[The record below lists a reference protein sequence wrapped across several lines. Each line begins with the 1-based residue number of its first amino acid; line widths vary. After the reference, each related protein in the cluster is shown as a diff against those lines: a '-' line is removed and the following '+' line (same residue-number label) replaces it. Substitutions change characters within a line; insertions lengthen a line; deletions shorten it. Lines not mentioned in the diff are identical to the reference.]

1 MSAKPNLSSMLS
13 TETIF
18 LLYLSSGF
26 TIGFGHCIGM
36 CGPIVVSVSLNLKE
50 KNILAP
56 QLLYH
61 LGRIITYAIL
71 GGVVAAAGSLTMITA
86 NINAIQKG
94 VMIFT
99 GALIM
104 LMGLAMAGWIPLG
117 KTFGNHSSPGSVISK
132 GFGKL
137 LKVQTTLVYLP
148 LGLLL
153 GLLPCG
159 PVYTALLGAARAGM
173 DAGSTH
179 HGVLTGMGLMAAF
192 GFGTVPA
199 LFLVAKLA
207 DLDWLKSRAVIYKV
221 GAVLMIIVG
230 VLFVAKAIRY

>member
-1 MSAKPNLSSMLS
+1 MLS
-13 TETIF
+13 TDTLL
-18 LLYLSSGF
+18 LLYFSTGF

-36 CGPIVVSVSLNLKE
+36 CGPIVVSFSLNLKE
-50 KNILAP
+50 KSIVIP
-56 QLLYH
+56 QLLYNG
-61 LGRIITYAIL
+61 GRIITYAIL
-71 GGVVAAAGSLTMITA
+71 GGIVAAAGSLTMITA
-86 NINAIQKG
+86 NIDAIQKG

-99 GALIM
+99 GVLII

-117 KTFGNHSSPGSVISK
+117 KIFGDHAGPGGAISK

-137 LKVQTTLVYLP
+137 LNVKSTLVYLP

-173 DAGSTH
+173 DVGSTLQS
-179 HGVLTGMGLMAAF
+179 VWAGMSLMAAF
-192 GFGTVPA
+192 GLGTVPA

-207 DLDWLKSRAVIYKV
+207 DMGWLKSRALIYKI

-230 VLFVAKAIRY
+230 LIFVVKAVRF

>member
-1 MSAKPNLSSMLS
+1 
-13 TETIF
+13 
-18 LLYLSSGF
+18 
-26 TIGFGHCIGM
+26 
-36 CGPIVVSVSLNLKE
+36 
-50 KNILAP
+50 
-56 QLLYH
+56 
-61 LGRIITYAIL
+61 
-71 GGVVAAAGSLTMITA
+71 MITA
-86 NINAIQKG
+86 NIDAIQKG

-117 KTFGNHSSPGSVISK
+117 KSFGDHSSPGGFISR

-137 LKVQTTLVYLP
+137 INKQSTLVYLP

-173 DAGSTH
+173 EAGSTH
-179 HGVLTGMGLMAAF
+179 QGVLTGMGLMAAF
-192 GFGTVPA
+192 GLGTVPA

-207 DLDWLKSRAVIYKV
+207 GMGWLKSRSRIYKI
-221 GAVLMIIVG
+221 GAILMIIVG
-230 VLFVAKAIRY
+230 LMFIIRAIRYAS

>member
-1 MSAKPNLSSMLS
+1 MLS
-13 TETIF
+13 TETLY
-18 LLYLSSGF
+18 LLYFSTGF

-36 CGPIVVSVSLNLKE
+36 CGPIVVSLSLNLKE
-50 KNILAP
+50 KSILIP

-86 NINAIQKG
+86 NIDAIQKG

-104 LMGLAMAGWIPLG
+104 LMGFAMAGWIPLG
-117 KTFGNHSSPGSVISK
+117 KIFGDQSNLGGVISK
-132 GFGKL
+132 AFGKL
-137 LKVQTTLVYLP
+137 LKVQSTLVYLP

-179 HGVLTGMGLMAAF
+179 HGVLAGMGLMAAF
-192 GFGTVPA
+192 GLGTVPA

-207 DLDWLKSRAVIYKV
+207 DLGWLKSRAIIYKI

-230 VLFVAKAIRY
+230 LIFVIKAIRY

>member
-1 MSAKPNLSSMLS
+1 MLS
-13 TETIF
+13 TETLY
-18 LLYLSSGF
+18 LLYFSTGF

-36 CGPIVVSVSLNLKE
+36 CGPIVVSLSLNLKE
-50 KNILAP
+50 KSIFVP

-61 LGRIITYAIL
+61 LGRIITYTIL
-71 GGVVAAAGSLTMITA
+71 GGIVATVGSLTIITA
-86 NINAIQKG
+86 NIDTIQKG
-94 VMIFT
+94 VMMFT

-104 LMGLAMAGWIPLG
+104 LMGLAMAGWVPLG
-117 KTFGNHSSPGSVISK
+117 KIFGDHSGLGGVISK
-132 GFGKL
+132 GFGRL
-137 LKVQTTLVYLP
+137 LKVQSTLVYLP

-173 DAGSTH
+173 DAVSIPQ
-179 HGVLTGMGLMAAF
+179 GVLAGMGLMAAF

-207 DLDWLKSRAVIYKV
+207 DLGWIKSRAIIYKI

-230 VLFVAKAIRY
+230 LMFVIKAIRF

>member
-1 MSAKPNLSSMLS
+1 MLS
-13 TETIF
+13 TETLF

-86 NINAIQKG
+86 NIDAIQKG

>member
-1 MSAKPNLSSMLS
+1 MLS
-13 TETIF
+13 TETLY
-18 LLYLSSGF
+18 LLYFTTGF
-26 TIGFGHCIGM
+26 SIGFGHCIGM
-36 CGPIVVSVSLNLKE
+36 CGPIVVSLSLNLKD
-50 KNILAP
+50 KSIFVP

-61 LGRIITYAIL
+61 LGRIITYTIL

-86 NINAIQKG
+86 NIDAIQKG
-94 VMIFT
+94 AMIFA

-104 LMGLAMAGWIPLG
+104 LMGLAMAGWVPLG
-117 KTFGNHSSPGSVISK
+117 KIFGDHSGPGGIISK
-132 GFGKL
+132 GFGRL
-137 LKVQTTLVYLP
+137 LKVQSTLVYLP

-173 DAGSTH
+173 EAGSTH
-179 HGVLTGMGLMAAF
+179 QGVLAGMGLMAAF

-207 DLDWLKSRAVIYKV
+207 DLGWIKSRAIIYKV

-230 VLFVAKAIRY
+230 LIFVIKAIRF

>member
-1 MSAKPNLSSMLS
+1 MLS
-13 TETIF
+13 TET
-18 LLYLSSGF
+18 LYVLYFSTGF

-36 CGPIVVSVSLNLKE
+36 CGPIVISFSLNLKE
-50 KNILAP
+50 NSIFAP

-71 GGVVAAAGSLTMITA
+71 GGIVAIAGSLTMITA
-86 NINAIQKG
+86 NIDALQKG
-94 VMIFT
+94 VMMFT
-99 GALIM
+99 GILIM

-117 KTFGNHSSPGSVISK
+117 KIFGDHSGPGGLISK

-137 LKVQTTLVYLP
+137 LKVQSSLIYFP

-173 DAGSTH
+173 DAASPH
-179 HGVLTGMGLMAAF
+179 QGVFAGMGLMAAF
-192 GFGTVPA
+192 GCGTVPA
-199 LFLVAKLA
+199 LFLAAKLA
-207 DLDWLKSRAVIYKV
+207 DLGWIKSRTIIYKV

-230 VLFVAKAIRY
+230 LIFVIKAIRF

>member
-1 MSAKPNLSSMLS
+1 MLS
-13 TETIF
+13 TETLY
-18 LLYLSSGF
+18 LLYFTTGV

-36 CGPIVVSVSLNLKE
+36 CGPIVVSFSLNLKE
-50 KNILAP
+50 KSIFVP

-71 GGVVAAAGSLTMITA
+71 GAVVAAAGSLTMITA
-86 NINAIQKG
+86 NIDAIQKG
-94 VMIFT
+94 VMMFT
-99 GALIM
+99 GALIII
-104 LMGLAMAGWIPLG
+104 MGLAMAGWVPLG
-117 KTFGNHSSPGSVISK
+117 KIFGDHSGPAGVISK
-132 GFGKL
+132 GFGRL
-137 LKVQTTLVYLP
+137 LKVKSPLVYLP

-173 DAGSTH
+173 DTVSTY
-179 HGVLTGMGLMAAF
+179 HGVFTGMGLMAAF

-207 DLDWLKSRAVIYKV
+207 DLGWIKSRAIIYKV

-230 VLFVAKAIRY
+230 IIFVIQAFRF

>member
-1 MSAKPNLSSMLS
+1 MLS

-86 NINAIQKG
+86 NIDAIQKG

>member
-1 MSAKPNLSSMLS
+1 MLS
-13 TETIF
+13 TETLY
-18 LLYLSSGF
+18 LLYLSTGF
-26 TIGFGHCIGM
+26 TVGFGHCIGM

-50 KNILAP
+50 KNILVP

-61 LGRIITYAIL
+61 LGRITTYAIL
-71 GGVVAAAGSLTMITA
+71 GGVVATAGSFTMLATKIES
-86 NINAIQKG
+86 IQKG

-99 GALIM
+99 GVLII
-104 LMGLAMAGWIPLG
+104 LMALAMAGWIPFS
-117 KTFGNHSSPGSVISK
+117 KVFGAHYSPDGVISK

-137 LKVQTTLVYLP
+137 LKIKSTIVYLP

-173 DAGSTH
+173 DADSAH
-179 HGVLTGMGLMAAF
+179 QGVLAGMGLMGAF
-192 GFGTVPA
+192 GMGTVPA

-207 DLDWLKSRAVIYKV
+207 DMGWLKSRAIIYKV
-221 GAVLMIIVG
+221 GAALMIVVG
-230 VLFVAKAIRY
+230 VLFVVKGIRS

>member
-1 MSAKPNLSSMLS
+1 MSS
-13 TETIF
+13 TETLL
-18 LLYLSSGF
+18 LLYLSTGF

-36 CGPIVVSVSLNLKE
+36 CGPIVVSFSLNLKD
-50 KNILAP
+50 KSILIP

-61 LGRIITYAIL
+61 LGRITTYAIL
-71 GGVVAAAGSLTMITA
+71 GGMVAAVGSLTMVTA
-86 NINAIQKG
+86 GIDTIQKS
-94 VMIFT
+94 VMILT
-99 GALIM
+99 GVLIM
-104 LMGLAMAGWIPLG
+104 IMGLAMAGWVPQG
-117 KTFGNHSSPGSVISK
+117 KVFGDHASPGGVISK

-137 LKVQTTLVYLP
+137 LNKQSTLVYLP

-179 HGVLTGMGLMAAF
+179 QGILTGMGLMAAF
-192 GFGTVPA
+192 GIGTVPA

-207 DLDWLKSRAVIYKV
+207 DMGWLKSRNVIYKV
-221 GAVLMIIVG
+221 GAILMIIVG
-230 VLFVAKAIRY
+230 LLFVIKAVRF

>member
-1 MSAKPNLSSMLS
+1 MLS
-13 TETIF
+13 TETLF
-18 LLYLSSGF
+18 LLYLSTGF

-36 CGPIVVSVSLNLKE
+36 CGPIVVSFSLNLKE
-50 KNILAP
+50 KSILIP

-61 LGRIITYAIL
+61 LGRIGTYIIL
-71 GGVVAAAGSLTMITA
+71 GGVVAAAGSLTIITA
-86 NINAIQKG
+86 NIDTIQKG

-104 LMGLAMAGWIPLG
+104 ILGLALAGWVPLG
-117 KTFGNHSSPGSVISK
+117 RVFGDHSSPVGFISK

-137 LKVQTTLVYLP
+137 VRQQSTLVYLP
-148 LGLLL
+148 MGLLL

-173 DAGSTH
+173 EAGSTH
-179 HGVLTGMGLMAAF
+179 RGVLTGMGLMAAF
-192 GFGTVPA
+192 GLGTVPA

-207 DLDWLKSRAVIYKV
+207 DMGWLKSRTIIYKI

-230 VLFVAKAIRY
+230 FIFIIKAIRY